1 MTPRLALAALLA
13 LAAPASAQ
21 DGAWFA
27 GDPADGVEGIRL
39 EAAYDALAGREPA
52 REVIVAVIDSGVDTD
67 HPDLAPVLW
76 TNPGEIAGNGLDDD
90 GNGYAD
96 DLHGW
101 SFLGGP
107 GGTVDKDTYELT
119 RLVAACRAE
128 APYPATDCPAVE
140 AELAAERAQLTG
152 QLLQVEPLYAQVAQ
166 ADSLLR
172 ARFPAYDGDAA
183 ALDVGMDAT
192 AGRAKGLLSAF
203 AAQGFGLDDLQ
214 GFVTYLRDGLAYG
227 YNPEFDPRPA
237 VGDDYANPAQRDYGV
252 PDVDGPDA
260 NHGTGVAGLVA
271 AVRGNGLG
279 IDGIAPNTES
289 ATWVRIMA
297 LRAVPGGDERDKDVA
312 NAIRYA
318 ADNGAH
324 IVNMS
329 FGKAYSPQKAA
340 VDDAVRYALERGVLF
355 VHAAGNDAAD
365 IDAVPSYPSAR
376 FADGRAAGAWLEV
389 GASGETASAL
399 AAEFSN
405 VGATRVDLFAP
416 GAQVG
421 TLAKS
426 GLTTVTDG
434 TSFAAPIVSGVAALL
449 MAYVPELTAGEVREL
464 LVASARD
471 RAELMVPAP
480 GTGAPVRFGDLSA
493 TGGLVD
499 AAAAVELA
507 LARAGG

>member
-1 MTPRLALAALLA
+1 M
-13 LAAPASAQ
+13 
-21 DGAWFA
+21 
-27 GDPADGVEGIRL
+27 
-39 EAAYDALAGREPA
+39 
-52 REVIVAVIDSGVDTD
+52 DTD

-76 TNPGEIAGNGLDDD
+76 TNTGEIAGNGLDDD

-96 DLHGW
+96 DVHGW

-128 APYPATDCPAVE
+128 TAYPGTDCAAVE
-140 AELAAERAQLTG
+140 EELGLKRAELAG
-152 QLLQVEPLYAQVAQ
+152 QLVQIEPLYAQVAQ

-172 ARFPAYDGDAA
+172 ARFPDYDAA
-183 ALDVGMDAT
+183 DPAGLDVGMDPA
-192 AGRAKGLLSAF
+192 AGQARGMLALF
-203 AAQGFGLDDLQ
+203 AAQGFGLEDLE
-214 GFVTYLRDGLAYG
+214 GFVEYLRDGLAYG
-227 YNPEFDPRPA
+227 YNPDFDPRPA
-237 VGDDYANPAQRDYGV
+237 VGDDYADTAQRDYGV
-252 PDVDGPDA
+252 ADVDGPDS

-271 AVRGNGLG
+271 ALRGNGVG
-279 IDGIAPNTES
+279 IDGIAPNTEG
-289 ATWVRIMA
+289 AVAVRIMA

-324 IVNMS
+324 VVNMS
-329 FGKAYSPQKAA
+329 FGKAYSPQKEA
-340 VDDAVRYALERGVLF
+340 VDEAVRYALERGVLF
-355 VHAAGNDAAD
+355 VHAAGNDAKDLEAE
-365 IDAVPSYPSAR
+365 PSFPTAR
-376 FADGRAAGAWLEV
+376 LADGTTAGAWLEV
-389 GASGETASAL
+389 GASAETADAL

-434 TSFAAPIVSGVAALL
+434 TSFAAPVVAGVAALL
-449 MAYVPELTAGEVREL
+449 MAYFPDLSADDVREVL
-464 LVASARD
+464 LASARD
-471 RAELMVPAP
+471 RAELTVPRP
-480 GTGAPVRFGDLSA
+480 GSGAPVRFGDLSA
-493 TGGLVD
+493 TGGVVD